1 MEIICKF
8 KDTTIVL
15 LRNDHKLV
23 DLAEY
28 FKALVRFREK
38 HVDFT
43 NLNSNAFQKLRQRV
57 INNTPIPFDKDILIK
72 ILYIVSFLNISEEN
86 LRPLLPKTQI
96 SSTNIESFLPFI
108 HRLLVFQYTSI
119 AKEWAIQARLPL
131 DLLKDQNISYSKFK
145 VKALAKCRCDKCT
158 KFRHDLIWYDPEAPF
173 SEDKYVPFFN

>member
-72 ILYIVSFLNISEEN
+72 IYILYPFLI
-86 LRPLLPKTQI
+86 
-96 SSTNIESFLPFI
+96 FL
-108 HRLLVFQYTSI
+108 
-119 AKEWAIQARLPL
+119 K
-131 DLLKDQNISYSKFK
+131 KM
-145 VKALAKCRCDKCT
+145 
-158 KFRHDLIWYDPEAPF
+158 
-173 SEDKYVPFFN
+173 